1 VDEPIAQHPLFVG
14 LTRPPMY
21 FGVTLNFFMINGFIC
36 LVLFVA
42 TMRSMLALSLLG
54 LLHAVGY
61 LCCRVDCYLFHVLWG
76 KLAYLNNKNRT
87 FWQCQS
93 YDPY

>member
-1 VDEPIAQHPLFVG
+1 MEESIAVHPLFVG
-14 LTRPPMY
+14 LTRPSMY
-21 FGVTLNFFMINGFIC
+21 VGVTLHFFMINGFMC

-42 TMRSMLALSLLG
+42 CMRMVLPLTLFL
-54 LLHAVGY
+54 LLHVIGF
-61 LCCRVDCYLFHVLWG
+61 LCCKVDCHLFHILWG
-76 KLAYLNNKNRT
+76 KLTYLNNKNHA

>member
-1 VDEPIAQHPLFVG
+1 MDETIGIHPLFVG

-21 FGVTLNFFMINGFIC
+21 VGVTLNFFMMNGFIS

-42 TMRSMLALSLLG
+42 LMRIALPLTLFG
-54 LLHAVGY
+54 LLHGIGFF
-61 LCCRVDCYLFHVLWG
+61 CCKVDCYLFHILWG
-76 KLAYLNNKNRT
+76 KLTYLNNKNRG
-87 FWQCQS
+87 FWHCQS